1 MGINMNTA
9 KNLKKKNFEVNS
21 IILFIFMMSTNV
33 CNYLF
38 QITTGR
44 LLSVSDYGTVNTLMS
59 LIVYFSIPNSI
70 ISMIAARYI
79 ALYHNMNNQKSI
91 ASVIQFL
98 LKCGTVIVLGIGI
111 TGGLFASSIARLLHL
126 DNHYLVYGCAAVAI
140 INVSAAVMY
149 GILQGLQL
157 FLPYGI
163 QGIINALCKL
173 LGSIGLIL
181 LGYRAGG
188 VISAM
193 IAGAVLTVL
202 YCAFYIRRPLAAAFR
217 YRGSSG
223 IDFREFIRFASGTI
237 IAQSCITLLTNGDI
251 LLVKALFSD
260 TEAGTYSSA
269 MVIGKI
275 SMYVSTAV
283 IAALFPMVVEEHDK
297 GKDTRRLFA
306 KALLYGGGSSL
317 VMALGMILLGNY
329 VIGILFGQKYLDAIH
344 YLPAV
349 CIFIVPLTFLT
360 VIMNYVLAIDRVKF
374 FAVSVLCSTAA
385 ILALTSLYHT
395 SVTQVMTTCGIVLSI
410 EVILN
415 LIRYFR
421 GEHQKRP
428 ETCEDTKI

>member
-1 MGINMNTA
+1 MSKKLSP
-9 KNLKKKNFEVNS
+9 KNLEISS
-21 IILFIFMMSTNV
+21 IILFAFMMVSNV

-38 QITTGR
+38 QIVTGR

-79 ALYHNMNNQKSI
+79 AIYHNMNNQKSI
-91 ASVIQFL
+91 AAVIQFL
-98 LKCGTVIVLGIGI
+98 LKCGAVIALSIGI
-111 TGGLFASSIARLLHL
+111 IGGLFASPIADLLHL
-126 DNHYLVYGCAAVAI
+126 DSRYLVYGCAIVAI

-149 GILQGLQL
+149 GILQGMQL

-181 LGYRAGG
+181 LGYQVGG
-188 VISAM
+188 VIAAM

-202 YCAFYIRRPLAAAFR
+202 YCAFYIRQPLSAAIR

-260 TEAGTYSSA
+260 VEAGTYSSA

-283 IAALFPMVVEEHDK
+283 IAALFPMVVEENEK
-297 GKDTRRLFA
+297 GKDTRRLFI

-317 VMALGMILLGNY
+317 VMALGMILLGKH
-329 VIGILFGQKYLDAIH
+329 VIGILFGQKYLEAIH

-349 CIFIVPLTFLT
+349 CMFVVPLTFLT
-360 VIMNYVLAIDRVKF
+360 VIMNYVLAIDKVKF

-385 ILALTSLYHT
+385 ILVLASLYHT

-410 EVILN
+410 DVILN

-421 GEHQKRP
+421 P
-428 ETCEDTKI
+428 ERRNRHEIWDDSEI